1 MLLLKVL
8 LCSMWNITGE
18 AGVGCQYCLFTRF
31 GFSQVERAGREGL
44 ICWRMPKG

>member
-8 LCSMWNITGE
+8 LCSMWNITCE
-18 AGVGCQYCLFTRF
+18 AGVGCQDSLFTRF

-44 ICWRMPKG
+44 VCWRMLKD